1 MSLNLET
8 LFFQLR
14 ANLVGVVDSTDYGG
28 LLTFLHSE
36 KPSDASI
43 VFHNTYTITANTDLD
58 LDLSGVLTT
67 GLGATINFTKIY
79 MIAIANLNTATGQ
92 NVILGGGGNFH
103 AWSGA
108 QSHEVKIGPKG
119 LLLLNSPV
127 DGYTVTNTSAD
138 ILRLRNTG
146 LSSVQTRIA
155 LIGK

>member
-14 ANLVGVVDSTDYGG
+14 ANLASSVDSTDYGG
-28 LLTFLHSE
+28 SLTFLHSE

-43 VFHNTYTITANTDLD
+43 LFHNTYTITSATDLD
-58 LDLSGVLTT
+58 LDLSGSLTT
-67 GLGATINFTKIY
+67 GLGTTVNFTKIY
-79 MIAIANLNTATGQ
+79 MIAIVNLSTSSGQ

-103 AWSGA
+103 SWAGA

-119 LLLLNSPV
+119 LFILNSPV
-127 DGYTVTNTSAD
+127 DGYTVTNSSAD

-146 LSSVQTRIA
+146 LTSVQTRIA